1 MFMFT
6 IPQIKGLLAG
16 LILICASVVTTL
28 GQAPAKRVVQ
38 IDNPKLAE
46 VIKPAGSP
54 LLINFWATWCDP
66 CREEFPDLVRLDT
79 EYKGK
84 IDVITISLDDLAEIN
99 RDVPKFLA
107 SMKAEMPAYLLKTDD
122 ENAAIKLVSKDWAGN
137 LPLTVLIDASGTMVY
152 QRNGKFKYD
161 TLKENIDRVLGTVS
175 LGSGVIETIDFVKVK
190 DGRRDDA
197 RYYYENNWRA
207 YRAAA
212 AKRGLI
218 HSFDYV
224 EITSDKDS
232 AFDLLLITRYKGQE
246 QYDKREKIFEPII
259 KELAPNGP
267 FMRGTSKPDDF
278 RQIVYAYTGKSV
290 FSSTK

>member
-1 MFMFT
+1 MFT
-6 IPQIKGLLAG
+6 VPQTKGLLAG
-16 LILICASVVTTL
+16 LILFCTGVVSIVA
-28 GQAPAKRVVQ
+28 QKPAKRVVQ

-46 VIKPAGSP
+46 VIKPAGKP

-66 CREEFPDLVRLDT
+66 CREEFPDLVKLDT

-84 IDVITISLDDLAEIN
+84 IDVITISLDDLAEID

-137 LPLTVLIDASGTMVY
+137 LPLTVLIDAKGTTAY
-152 QRNGKFKYD
+152 QRNGKFKYE

-175 LGSGVIETIDFVKVK
+175 LGSSVIETIDLVKVK

-212 AKRGLI
+212 VKRGLI

-224 EITSDKDS
+224 EIMSDKDS
-232 AFDLLLITRYKGQE
+232 AFDLLLITRYQGEE
-246 QYDKREKIFEPII
+246 QYNNRERIFESII
-259 KELAPNGP
+259 KELSPNGP
-267 FMRGTSKPDDF
+267 FLRGASKPDDF
-278 RQIVYAYTGKSV
+278 RHVVYAYTGKSI
-290 FSSTK
+290 FSAAK